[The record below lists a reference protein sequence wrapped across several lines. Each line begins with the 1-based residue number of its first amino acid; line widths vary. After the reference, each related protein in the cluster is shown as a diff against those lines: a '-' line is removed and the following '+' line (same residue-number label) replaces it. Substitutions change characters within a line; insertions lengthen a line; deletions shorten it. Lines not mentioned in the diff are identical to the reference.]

1 MKAWPIICA
10 GIFLGITLLNPK
22 TRLVR
27 VVKEQFN
34 IYKNDRTGKIYW
46 LDILC
51 FIVVPMVLA
60 IIISHNLPFSE
71 IVAHAGTII
80 TVFSLIATL
89 PLSFLALLIDKI
101 LQSKKEQE
109 VAKETFVSITLDILY
124 SMIVIG
130 IIIVSAYCDV
140 SEPVQKI
147 IVAIIAFLVVKIALN
162 ILMIL
167 KRVFSIW
174 EAQ

>member
-1 MKAWPIICA
+1 MKTWPIVCVC
-10 GIFLGITLLNPK
+10 IFLGITLLNPK
-22 TRLVR
+22 TRLLR
-27 VVKEQFN
+27 VIKEQFN
-34 IYKNDRTGKIYW
+34 IYRNDRTGKIYW
-46 LDILC
+46 LDIFC
-51 FIVVPMVLA
+51 FIIVPVVLA
-60 IIISHNLPFSE
+60 IIISLNLPLSE

-130 IIIVSAYCDV
+130 IIIVSAYCNV
-140 SEPVQKI
+140 PELVQKI
-147 IVAIIAFLVVKIALN
+147 IVGIVAFLVIKIALN

-174 EAQ
+174 EK